1 MEKKTD
7 SVRTILSRGV
17 EEVIILKSLEKRL
30 ESGKKLRVKLGID
43 PTAPDIHL
51 GHSVVLRKLR
61 QFQDAGHKA
70 VLIIGDFTAQIGD
83 PSGRNKER
91 PPLTEKEV
99 KENMRGYLAEAGKI
113 LDIKKAEIRKNSEWH
128 KKMGFRELAG
138 LLSDFSAQ
146 QILEREDFSAR
157 MKERKPLWMH
167 ELLYPALQAYDSVI
181 MKADVEL
188 GGTDQKFNLLAG
200 RQLMEKRGLLPQDV
214 LMTPLIEGTDGSK
227 KMSKSAGNYISLS
240 ASPADMFGKIMSVP
254 DSLIPKYFELLT
266 DRDMTEPDPY
276 RAKLILAET
285 LTEMYHGTKNA
296 EKAKEH
302 FVGAFSKRI
311 VPDDIPSF
319 SLSQKKMKL
328 SDFLV
333 RAGISS
339 KSEARRLILQNA
351 IQINQE
357 TVFLDDEI
365 VFAPGD
371 VVKIGKK
378 KFLRIK

>member
-17 EEVIILKSLEKRL
+17 EEVIILKILEKRL

-167 ELLYPALQAYDSVI
+167 ELLYPALQAYDSVVV
-181 MKADVEL
+181 KADVEL

>member
-17 EEVIILKSLEKRL
+17 EEVIILKILEKRL

-181 MKADVEL
+181 VKADVEL